1 MKTSIFFIFFSCLI
15 FAQQVNLEE
24 LKSLDKKFDSLG
36 LRTTPELIEIDRV
49 SDLGID
55 TFTKLLLNEN
65 FKNPKLYKEILAKF
79 NNNQEMFVI
88 GPIYKTAEKL
98 EETSYSFRMAM
109 LLKKAAL
116 KSKIMS
122 EYHREKV
129 RIIKEVQEE
138 RLLEFFRETNFSVV
152 EFNKLSEHEQFDK
165 LDQFQESKKK

>member
-15 FAQQVNLEE
+15 FSQDIDMVRLER
-24 LKSLDKKFDSLG
+24 LNIQYDSIG
-36 LRTTPELIEIDRV
+36 LPITPELIEIDRV

-79 NNNQEMFVI
+79 NSNQEMFVI
-88 GPIYKTAEKL
+88 SPIYKTAEKL

-122 EYHREKV
+122 EYYREKV
-129 RIIKEVQEE
+129 RIIEERQEE

-152 EFNKLSEHEQFDK
+152 EFNKLSKDEQFDK
-165 LDQFQESKKK
+165 LDKFQESKRK

>member
-1 MKTSIFFIFFSCLI
+1 MKTSIFFILFSCLI
-15 FAQQVNLEE
+15 FSQEVNLEE
-24 LKSLDKKFDSLG
+24 LKNVDKKFDSLG

-49 SDLGID
+49 SVLGID

-79 NNNQEMFVI
+79 NRNQEMFVI
-88 GPIYKTAEKL
+88 SPIYNTAEKL

-116 KSKIMS
+116 KAKIMG

-152 EFNKLSEHEQFDK
+152 EFNKLSEDEQFDK
-165 LDQFQESKKK
+165 LDKFQESKKK